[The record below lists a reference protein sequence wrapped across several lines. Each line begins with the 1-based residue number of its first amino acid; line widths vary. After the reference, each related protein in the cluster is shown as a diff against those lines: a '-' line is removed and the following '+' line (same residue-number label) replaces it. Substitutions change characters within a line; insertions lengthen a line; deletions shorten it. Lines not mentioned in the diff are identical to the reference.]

1 MVIRTRYLITLPILI
16 TCLML
21 THTQASDLVSGIMA
35 THTTVAFPTI
45 AAVTAMAIGALMA
58 TTEATE
64 AATAIVEVMPDRAV
78 LQEAVAATVTVL
90 ADLVEGASAAVAE
103 GGFIKQFC

>member
-21 THTQASDLVSGIMA
+21 THTQASDL
-35 THTTVAFPTI
+35 
-45 AAVTAMAIGALMA
+45 AMAIGALMA

-90 ADLVEGASAAVAE
+90 VDLVEGASAAVAE